1 MERERLTA
9 EQAFAA
15 LQRSSQGRNLEL
27 AEVARRLVETGDLP
41 AAG

>member
-1 MERERLTA
+1 MERGRLTA
-9 EQAFAA
+9 DQAFAA
-15 LQRSSQGRNLEL
+15 LQRTSQDRNVKL